1 MMQTSTRATL
11 AGLVGLERAGLRDEG
26 LAVLRG
32 VTGGLMTGH
41 GAQKLFGAFSGP
53 GLKGTA
59 GFMERLGLQPG
70 RLWGAAAALSEFGG
84 GALTTLGFLYPLGS
98 IATISSMTM
107 ATAKAHWGK
116 PIWVSSG
123 GAETPVINIAVSVAL
138 ALTGPG
144 KYSLDEA
151 LGVRLPKW
159 AVAAALIV
167 AGAGVGYGI
176 LTQPSP
182 AVAPSE
188 APSDAAEAPA
198 TPGGPEKASIGPASD
213 ELASAAP
220 VS

>member
-1 MMQTSTRATL
+1 MMQTSTRSSL
-11 AGLVGLERAGLRDEG
+11 ASLVGLERAGLRDEG

-59 GFMERLGLQPG
+59 GFMEHLGLQPG

-116 PIWVSSG
+116 PIWVSEG
-123 GAETPVINIAVSVAL
+123 GAETPLINIAVSVAL

-159 AVAAALIV
+159 VVAAALIG
-167 AGAGVGYGI
+167 AGVGVGYGI
-176 LTQPSP
+176 LTQPAP
-182 AVAPSE
+182 AQQTPSE
-188 APSDAAEAPA
+188 TAAEAPA
-198 TPGGPEKASIGPASD
+198 TPGSPEKASVGPASD
-213 ELASAAP
+213 ELASASP

>member
-1 MMQTSTRATL
+1 MLQTSTRARL
-11 AGLVGLERAGLRDEG
+11 ADLLAPESAGLRDEG
-26 LAVLRG
+26 LAILRG
-32 VTGGLMTGH
+32 VTGGLMAGH

-59 GFMERLGLQPG
+59 GFMEHLGLQPG
-70 RLWGAAAALSEFGG
+70 RLWGTAAALSEFGG

-98 IATISSMTM
+98 IATISSMAM

-116 PIWVSSG
+116 PIWVSEG
-123 GAETPVINIAVSVAL
+123 GAETPLINIAVATAL

-151 LGVRLPKW
+151 LGIRLPKW
-159 AVAAALIV
+159 LVASALVV

-176 LTQPSP
+176 LTRPEPTPAASP
-182 AVAPSE
+182 AQVAAQAPS
-188 APSDAAEAPA
+188 
-198 TPGGPEKASIGPASD
+198 TPGGPDKASISPTTDEELSSAS
-213 ELASAAP
+213 P